1 MGNFY
6 EDNDDIRFYV
16 DKGIDWAPLVEIT
29 EYNWRSPDGF
39 RKVEEAVEFYKGIF
53 NLVGEFSADEIAPHA
68 LKFDEEGV
76 HFKDGHVSFPP
87 LLQGVFDKI
96 RALEL
101 HGLCVPRELGGS
113 NAPLLVYFLNSE
125 VMGRADVSAMAH
137 HSFHGGIAMA
147 LLMYSV
153 HEGSTEV
160 DRTHWRIAKTRFE
173 KEIGEIV
180 RGEAWGS
187 MDITEPDAGSDM
199 ARLKARA
206 RLDENG
212 VWRVTG
218 QKIFITSGHAKYH
231 VVIARTEEAKDPDD
245 PYSGLGGLSLF
256 LVPAFET
263 APDGSIVRHADF
275 VGVEEKMGHHG
286 SATVTIAY
294 EDTPA
299 QLIGN
304 RGEGFKLMLLL
315 MNNARVG
322 VGFESIGLCEA
333 AYRAA
338 TAYAEERVSMGKPIA
353 RHEMI
358 ADYLDEMKTDVQGL
372 RALGI
377 HCAWHEEMAQKLRLR
392 AKYFADENSVQ
403 SKQDER
409 KADHYS
415 RVSRQSTPLLKYLA
429 SEKAVE
435 MARRCVQIHGGSGYI
450 RETGVEKLLR
460 DALVM
465 PIYEGTSQIQ
475 ALMVMKDALMG
486 VMKNP
491 QDFLRRAAQARWR
504 SMSATDPLERRV
516 ARIESL
522 AYRARQHMMQRVAAD
537 KFRAVRQKPVNEW
550 TSEFFK
556 NWNPKRDFAFA
567 MLHAE
572 NLTRIMADAAIAHVL
587 LKQAKRHPERREVA
601 ERYAERAEPRC
612 RYHFDLITTAGD
624 RLLRELS
631 ASENAAEGARA

>member
-1 MGNFY
+1 MANFF
-6 EDNDDIRFYV
+6 EDNEDLQFYV
-16 DKGIDWAPLVEIT
+16 NKGIDWAPLVEIT

-39 RKVEEAVEFYKGIF
+39 RNVDDAVDFYKGILQ
-53 NLVGEFSADEIAPHA
+53 LVGEFSAEQIAPHA
-68 LKFDEEGV
+68 LEIDRDGV
-76 HFKDGHVSFPP
+76 CFKDGHVSFPP
-87 LLQGVFDKI
+87 LLQGIFDQIKG
-96 RALEL
+96 LEL

-125 VMGRADVSAMAH
+125 VMGRADVSVMAH

-153 HEGSTEV
+153 HEGTTTV
-160 DRTHWRIAKTRFE
+160 DRQNWRIAGTRFE
-173 KEIGEIV
+173 KEIREIIS
-180 RGEAWGS
+180 GEAWGS

-231 VVIARTEEAKDPDD
+231 VVIARTEDAKDPND
-245 PYSGLGGLSLF
+245 PFAGLAGLSLF
-256 LVPAFET
+256 LVPAFEDQ
-263 APDGSIVRHADF
+263 PDGTRTRFAEF

-286 SATVTIAY
+286 SATTTIAF

-299 QLIGN
+299 QLIGQ

-338 TAYAEERVSMGKPIA
+338 KAYAEERVSMGKPIG

-358 ADYLDEMKTDVQGL
+358 ADYLDEMRTDVQGL
-372 RALGI
+372 RALAL
-377 HCAWHEEMAQKLRLR
+377 HCAWHEEMSQKLRLR
-392 AKYFADENSVQ
+392 ARYFHDTDSVA
-403 SKQDER
+403 SRQDA
-409 KADHYS
+409 KMADHYAA
-415 RVSRQSTPLLKYLA
+415 VSRQATPLLKYLA

-435 MARRCVQIHGGSGYI
+435 MARRAMQIHGGSGYI
-450 RETGVEKLLR
+450 RETGVEKLMR

-475 ALMVMKDALMG
+475 SLMAMKDTLMG

-491 QDFLRRAAQARWR
+491 QEFVRRAAQARWL
-504 SMSATDPLERRV
+504 SVSATDPIERRV
-516 ARIESL
+516 ARIEST
-522 AYRARQHMMQRVAAD
+522 AYRATQHLMQKVATD
-537 KFRAVRQKPVNEW
+537 KMKSVSKKPMSTW

-556 NWNPKRDFAFA
+556 NWNPKRDFAYA

-572 NLTRIMADAAIAHVL
+572 NLTRILADAAIARVL
-587 LKQAKRHPERREVA
+587 WKQARKFPERRELA
-601 ERYAERAEPRC
+601 DRYTERADLRV
-612 RYHFDLITTAGD
+612 RHHYQLITNGSSRILQELAGQGD
-624 RLLRELS
+624 
-631 ASENAAEGARA
+631 ADAARA